1 MHRTS
6 ITFSEKLFRRAKL
19 RAASEGR
26 TLSDV
31 IRSLIERWLEGDV
44 SANRAESEEARK
56 RAALESFGMW
66 SGRSPDT
73 FLEDSRSSL
82 ARRDEELE
90 DVRVDAR

>member
-19 RAASEGR
+19 KAVSEGR

-44 SANRAESEEARK
+44 SANRAESEEARQ

-90 DVRVDAR
+90 DVRMDAR

>member
-31 IRSLIERWLEGDV
+31 IRSLLERWLEGDV
-44 SANRAESEEARK
+44 SADRGELEEARK
-56 RAALESFGMW
+56 QAALESFGMW
-66 SGRSPDT
+66 SDRSPDT
-73 FLEDSRSSL
+73 FLEVSRSSL
-82 ARRDEELE
+82 RIRVRTE
-90 DVRVDAR
+90 D

>member
-6 ITFSEKLFRRAKL
+6 IAFPEKLFRRAKL

-31 IRSLIERWLEGDV
+31 VRSLLERWLEGDI
-44 SANRAESEEARK
+44 SADRGELEEARK

-66 SGRSPDT
+66 SDRSPDT
-73 FLEDSRSSL
+73 FLEVSRSSL
-82 ARRDEELE
+82 RIRVRTE
-90 DVRVDAR
+90 D

>member
-44 SANRAESEEARK
+44 SASRAESEEARK

-66 SGRSPDT
+66 SGLSPDT

>member
-6 ITFSEKLFRRAKL
+6 ITFPEKLFQRAKL
-19 RAASEGR
+19 RATSEGR

-31 IRSLIERWLEGDV
+31 LRSLLERWLEGDV
-44 SANRAESEEARK
+44 SADQGESEEARK

-66 SGRSPDT
+66 SDRSPDT

-82 ARRDEELE
+82 TRRDEELE
-90 DVRVDAR
+90 DARVDTR

>member
-6 ITFSEKLFRRAKL
+6 ITFPEKLFRRAKL

-31 IRSLIERWLEGDV
+31 IRSLLERWLEGDV
-44 SANRAESEEARK
+44 FAGREKSEEARK
-56 RAALESFGMW
+56 RAALKSFGMW
-66 SGRSPDT
+66 SDRSPDT

-82 ARRDEELE
+82 TRRDEELE
-90 DVRVDAR
+90 DARVDTR

>member
-44 SANRAESEEARK
+44 SANRAESEEAKK